1 MFHVPCTSRRSQL
14 AYADK
19 VWWHLGGRIHKSTGR
34 MQEQQYHSQDEQQNC
49 LGDGDTQQ
57 KIPLPIDIIEFDS
70 GETTAPGETKTA
82 RHNHRQPHQLLDAL
96 RQGRAQKEDHQH
108 GDGESCRVHKSE
120 RHRDDNNKPER
131 REKKDDEDKNSS
143 SDESVQKNNV
153 RRGLR
158 GMFLIT
164 ATLILGEALCFVSH
178 IMMLLLYFILYDK
191 TKRKSQ
197 I

>member
-1 MFHVPCTSRRSQL
+1 MV
-14 AYADK
+14 
-19 VWWHLGGRIHKSTGR
+19 VGGTIDNIKYKSTVR
-34 MQEQQYHSQDEQQNC
+34 MQEQQYHSQDVHQNC
-49 LGDGDTQQ
+49 LGDGDTRQ
-57 KIPLPIDIIEFDS
+57 KMPSPIDNSSSGS
-70 GETTAPGETKTA
+70 GETTAHGETKTA
-82 RHNHRQPHQLLDAL
+82 TQYQYQYIDRQPHQLLDAAW
-96 RQGRAQKEDHQH
+96 QDRAQKDDHQH

-143 SDESVQKNNV
+143 SDESVQKKNV

>member
-1 MFHVPCTSRRSQL
+1 MT
-14 AYADK
+14 AN
-19 VWWHLGGRIHKSTGR
+19 TGR
-34 MQEQQYHSQDEQQNC
+34 MHEQQYHSQDEQQNC

-57 KIPLPIDIIEFDS
+57 KIPPPIDNSSS
-70 GETTAPGETKTA
+70 GETNVIPGETKTA
-82 RHNHRQPHQLLDAL
+82 RRYHRQPHQLLDAL

-178 IMMLLLYFILYDK
+178 IMMLLLYYMIK
-191 TKRKSQ
+191 PSGRVKSNFGSTSPH
-197 I
+197 

>member
-1 MFHVPCTSRRSQL
+1 
-14 AYADK
+14 
-19 VWWHLGGRIHKSTGR
+19 
-34 MQEQQYHSQDEQQNC
+34 MQEQKYHSQDVHQNC
-49 LGDGDTQQ
+49 LGDGDTRQ
-57 KIPLPIDIIEFDS
+57 KMPSPIDNSSS
-70 GETTAPGETKTA
+70 GETNVPGETKTA
-82 RHNHRQPHQLLDAL
+82 TQYQYLDRQPHQLLDAL

-164 ATLILGEALCFVSH
+164 ATLILGERCV
-178 IMMLLLYFILYDK
+178 LYH
-191 TKRKSQ
+191 T
-197 I
+197 